1 MKKNQ
6 KKLLKYLLI
15 TIFRSIFA
23 VLLKVNDKALA
34 LSV

>member
-23 VLLKVNDKALA
+23 EYLKVNDKALA